1 MKGTRRRRAAALLCT
16 LGISLFNALPAP
28 ATESIPFLQVG
39 GVKNG
44 QPDPTLHHA
53 ILPPEQSLRWKV
65 ELKHGDQLALGMMVT
80 PPEDAASIP
89 GLARITADIIDPTG
103 NHCVSESNDGTAAN
117 EFTQPISG
125 FATSY
130 VVGDTFGN
138 CAPGAYDIVI
148 TRKGTLGGTHELPLD
163 FTLWKIPTA
172 ATDTIATSAPPP
184 ELSMDIDNSAA
195 TLHTATTLN
204 DAPTVH
210 AGSYETTLHSGTTQ
224 WLRIPIAEGQRL
236 QIAIEAP
243 PTQGTI
249 NWAVIGPN
257 LYPVDIEEGTNN
269 YGETTIPYRLKLDT
283 TEVRKVT
290 SITQEIRWGNI
301 IEDTEFDHKG
311 GFLAGEQNVA
321 LRYSADTPQSTT
333 IRLALRAVGNAEPGP
348 KLSYGVAGEAVEV
361 SDGIRARKTSRNNQP
376 TSPFIPIASGALLA
390 TAILVLGMLFMLRR
404 R

>member
-1 MKGTRRRRAAALLCT
+1 
-16 LGISLFNALPAP
+16 
-28 ATESIPFLQVG
+28 
-39 GVKNG
+39 
-44 QPDPTLHHA
+44 
-53 ILPPEQSLRWKV
+53 
-65 ELKHGDQLALGMMVT
+65 
-80 PPEDAASIP
+80 
-89 GLARITADIIDPTG
+89 
-103 NHCVSESNDGTAAN
+103 
-117 EFTQPISG
+117 
-125 FATSY
+125 
-130 VVGDTFGN
+130 
-138 CAPGAYDIVI
+138 
-148 TRKGTLGGTHELPLD
+148 
-163 FTLWKIPTA
+163 
-172 ATDTIATSAPPP
+172 
-184 ELSMDIDNSAA
+184 MDIDNSAT

-269 YGETTIPYRLKLDT
+269 YGETTMPYRLKLDT
-283 TEVRKVT
+283 MEVRKVT

-361 SDGIRARKTSRNNQP
+361 SDAIRARKTSRNNQP
-376 TSPFIPIASGALLA
+376 TSPFVPIASGALLA

>member
-1 MKGTRRRRAAALLCT
+1 MKGTRRRRAAALLCA
-16 LGISLFNALPAP
+16 LGISLFTALPAS

-44 QPDPTLHHA
+44 QPDPTRHHA

-103 NHCVSESNDGTAAN
+103 NHCVSESSDGTAAN

-148 TRKGTLGGTHELPLD
+148 TRKGTLGGAHELPLD

-172 ATDTIATSAPPP
+172 ANDTIATSAPPP
-184 ELSMDIDNSAA
+184 ELSMDIDNSAT

-204 DAPTVH
+204 DAPPVH

-224 WLRIPIAEGQRL
+224 WLRIPATTTNSHRS
-236 QIAIEAP
+236 
-243 PTQGTI
+243 PTHTRNHQLGGH
-249 NWAVIGPN
+249 WA
-257 LYPVDIEEGTNN
+257 
-269 YGETTIPYRLKLDT
+269 
-283 TEVRKVT
+283 
-290 SITQEIRWGNI
+290 
-301 IEDTEFDHKG
+301 
-311 GFLAGEQNVA
+311 
-321 LRYSADTPQSTT
+321 
-333 IRLALRAVGNAEPGP
+333 
-348 KLSYGVAGEAVEV
+348 
-361 SDGIRARKTSRNNQP
+361 QP
-376 TSPFIPIASGALLA
+376 LP
-390 TAILVLGMLFMLRR
+390 R
-404 R
+404 